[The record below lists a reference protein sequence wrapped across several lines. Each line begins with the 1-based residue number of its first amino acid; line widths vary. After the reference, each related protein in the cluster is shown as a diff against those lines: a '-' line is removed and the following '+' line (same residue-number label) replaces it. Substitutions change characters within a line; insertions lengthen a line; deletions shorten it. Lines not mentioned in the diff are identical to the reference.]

1 MFVNGAPRVWS
12 APPLIEHA
20 GPSVFAISGDGT
32 RIVALVPDPAS
43 ADRFR
48 HVVNLW
54 TDVAGAPERHGTEQ
68 RH

>member
-1 MFVNGAPRVWS
+1 MFVHGAPRVWS
-12 APPLIEHA
+12 ARRLIEHA
-20 GPSVFAISGDGT
+20 GPSVFAICGDGT

-48 HVVNLW
+48 RVVNLW
-54 TDVAGAPERHGTEQ
+54 TDVAGALERHGTEQ